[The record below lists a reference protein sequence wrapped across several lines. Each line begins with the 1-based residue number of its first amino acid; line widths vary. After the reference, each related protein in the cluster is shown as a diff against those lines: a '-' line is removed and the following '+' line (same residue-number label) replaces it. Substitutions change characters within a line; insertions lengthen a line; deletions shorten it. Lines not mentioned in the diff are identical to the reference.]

1 MVQEKNKYNLY
12 FDESCHLQ
20 YDNSDVMCI
29 GGIVV
34 PAEKIQEYKDAIKA
48 IKRKYAILHEIK
60 WNTIST
66 TRINM
71 YKELL
76 EFFFSSQMSFRC
88 ILIKNK
94 SNISAHTLNRIEY
107 NEFYFSIVEK
117 LIRFSVRHNGGNN
130 NDFRVYLDLKDS
142 HGAKKL
148 RAIENVLHGGLE
160 NNNEVSHLQNIRSHE
175 SVFIQLADILIGAI
189 AYKTRKLKGSEAK
202 LQLIEHI
209 EKLSGYSIDEGTE
222 PGDAKFSIY
231 DFQPKKRNG

>member
-1 MVQEKNKYNLY
+1 MVEEKNKYNLY

-34 PAEKIQEYKDAIKA
+34 PVERIQEYKDAIKA
-48 IKRKYAILHEIK
+48 IKRKYSILHEIK

-71 YKELL
+71 YKKLL

-94 SNISAHTLNRIEY
+94 SNISAHTLNQIEY

-130 NDFRVYLDLKDS
+130 NNFRVYLDLKDS

-148 RAIENVLHGGLE
+148 RAIENVLHEGLE
-160 NNNEVSHLQNIRSHE
+160 YNNEVSHLQNIRSHE

-189 AYKTRKLKGSEAK
+189 AYKARKLKGSDAK

-209 EKLSGYSIDEGTE
+209 EKLSGYNIDEGTE
-222 PGDAKFSIY
+222 PGDSKFSIY